1 MKTYVTLTLS
11 SEGAP
16 ASGITKALLGLGFK
30 PALGEHDFVYRWA
43 DKHVT
48 TEQVI
53 EFIDKV
59 QSTLKG
65 MGVGLHFT
73 TLR

>member
-11 SEGAP
+11 SEGFP
-16 ASGITKALLGLGFK
+16 ASEITKALLEMGFK

-48 TEQVI
+48 TQDVI
-53 EFIDKV
+53 GFIDRV
-59 QSTLKG
+59 QSKLKG